1 MLGGSDALRCYEEK
15 ICLCKCEIRNINP
28 REFILIEIIQHQT
41 ADFNRRE
48 VDIELADIPETS
60 ASWTISVFSQDLQIY
75 EKTIE
80 IKRLRSDGIINF
92 LRKFHKKFLSRIL
105 FQFGLIQNIR
115 RSDSRNRQ
123 GRVESIELLRCQY
136 GKWQISDS
144 LVVTEQ

>member
-1 MLGGSDALRCYEEK
+1 
-15 ICLCKCEIRNINP
+15 
-28 REFILIEIIQHQT
+28 
-41 ADFNRRE
+41 

-80 IKRLRSDGIINF
+80 IKRLRSEGIIYF
-92 LRKFHKKFLSRIL
+92 LRKFHKQILSRIL

-123 GRVESIELLRCQY
+123 GRVESIELLRFQY